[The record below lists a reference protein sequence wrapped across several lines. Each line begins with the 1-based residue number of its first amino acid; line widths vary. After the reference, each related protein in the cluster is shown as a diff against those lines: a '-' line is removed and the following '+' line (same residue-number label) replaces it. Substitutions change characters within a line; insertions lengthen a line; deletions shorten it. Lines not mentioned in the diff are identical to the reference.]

1 MTKSRCSLLKIS
13 LLLFTMTGII
23 ASGFSQNVVSK
34 TGQPGAENAVVY
46 NQSGMGTSIVIVFAV
61 LIIVLLAFKY
71 FAKAMSG
78 GDKKPVQAEVK
89 PEVPVAPK
97 QDAEG
102 EVHAAIAMALYLYS
116 NELHDQE
123 NPVITMIKV
132 SRTYSPWSSKIYG
145 LRKSPR

>member
-1 MTKSRCSLLKIS
+1 LSLS
-13 LLLFTMTGII
+13 LSLFLLIGSA
-23 ASGFSQNVVSK
+23 ASGFSQSVEK
-34 TGQPGAENAVVY
+34 TGAENAVVY

-61 LIIVLLAFKY
+61 LVLILLAFKY
-71 FAKAMSG
+71 LAKVMSG
-78 GDKKPVQAEVK
+78 GEKKPAQAVTTDR
-89 PEVPVAPK
+89 VPVVPK
-97 QDAEG
+97 QNAEG
-102 EVHAAIAMALYLYS
+102 EIHAAIAMALYLYS

>member
-1 MTKSRCSLLKIS
+1 MTTSRSLLKIS
-13 LLLFTMTGII
+13 LFLFSLMGII
-23 ASGFSQNVVSK
+23 TSGFSQNQAS
-34 TGQPGAENAVVY
+34 QSAEKAVVY
-46 NQSGMGTSIVIVFAV
+46 NQSEMGTSIVIVFAV

-89 PEVPVAPK
+89 NEVPVAPRK
-97 QDAEG
+97 DAEG
-102 EVHAAIAMALYLYS
+102 EIHAAIAMALYLYS